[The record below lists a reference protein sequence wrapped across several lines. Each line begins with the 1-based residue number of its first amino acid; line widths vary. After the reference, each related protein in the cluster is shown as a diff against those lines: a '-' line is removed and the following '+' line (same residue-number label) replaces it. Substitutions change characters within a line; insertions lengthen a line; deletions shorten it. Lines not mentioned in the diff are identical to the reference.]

1 MINISDVYYHYE
13 IEKENY
19 MLETLLN
26 IDGGFL
32 LFLQESVRNPI
43 LNAIMIFITSL
54 GDGGF
59 IWIAATILLLIP
71 KKTRKVGMMS
81 AVALLG
87 SLIINN
93 HIIKNLVQRP
103 RPYVTFTDIQIL
115 IPTPSEFSF
124 PSGHTSSSFA
134 AAAVFYRFLPKKI
147 GVPSIVL
154 AGLIGFSRLY
164 VGVHYPTDVIAGVI
178 MGILLSYLAEF
189 SVEFCM
195 KKLKK
200 A

>member
-1 MINISDVYYHYE
+1 
-13 IEKENY
+13 

-26 IDGGFL
+26 LDGGFL
-32 LFLQESVRNPI
+32 LFLQESVRNPM
-43 LNAIMIFITSL
+43 LDSLMKFITAL
-54 GDGGF
+54 GNGGM
-59 IWIAATILLLIP
+59 IWIGATILLLIP
-71 KKTRKVGMMS
+71 KKTRKIGMMS

-93 HIIKNLVQRP
+93 NIIKNIVQRP
-103 RPYVTFTDIQIL
+103 RPFVTFTDLQII
-115 IPTPSEFSF
+115 IPTPSEYSF

-134 AAAVFYRFLPKKI
+134 AAAVFYRHLPKKL
-147 GVPSIVL
+147 GLPSVIL

-189 SVEFCM
+189 LVNLLSN
-195 KKLKK
+195 KLKK
-200 A
+200 QG

>member
-1 MINISDVYYHYE
+1 
-13 IEKENY
+13 

-26 IDGGFL
+26 LDGGFL
-32 LFLQESVRNPI
+32 LFLQESVRNPL
-43 LNAIMIFITSL
+43 LNSIMIFITSL
-54 GDGGF
+54 GDEGF
-59 IWIAATILLLIP
+59 IWIVATIALLIP
-71 KKTRKVGMMS
+71 KKTRKIGAMS

-87 SLIINN
+87 SLVINN

-103 RPYVTFTDIQIL
+103 RPFVTFTDIQIL

-134 AAAVFYRFLPKKI
+134 AAAVFYRFLPKKL
-147 GVPSIVL
+147 GVPSVVL

-164 VGVHYPTDVIAGVI
+164 VGVHYPTDVLAGVI
-178 MGILLSYLAEF
+178 MGILLSYMAEF
-189 SVEFCM
+189 LVNSCV

-200 A
+200 S

>member
-1 MINISDVYYHYE
+1 
-13 IEKENY
+13 

-26 IDGGFL
+26 LDGGFL

-43 LNAIMIFITSL
+43 LDNLMIFITSL
-54 GDGGF
+54 GNGGM
-59 IWIAATILLLIP
+59 IWIVATIVLLIP
-71 KKTRKVGMMS
+71 KKTRKAGIMS

-93 HIIKNLVQRP
+93 NIVKNIVQRP
-103 RPYVTFTDIQIL
+103 RPFVTFTDLQII

-134 AAAVFYRFLPKKI
+134 AAAVFYRHLPKKFGI
-147 GVPSIVL
+147 PSVVL

-164 VGVHYPTDVIAGVI
+164 VGVHYPTDVIAGVL

-189 SVEFCM
+189 LVNLFSN
-195 KKLKK
+195 KLKK

>member
-1 MINISDVYYHYE
+1 
-13 IEKENY
+13 

-26 IDGGFL
+26 LDGGFL

-43 LNAIMIFITSL
+43 LDNLMIFITSL
-54 GDGGF
+54 GNGGM
-59 IWIAATILLLIP
+59 IWIVATIVLLIP
-71 KKTRKVGMMS
+71 KKTRKAGIMS

-93 HIIKNLVQRP
+93 NIVKNIVQRP
-103 RPYVTFTDIQIL
+103 RPFVTFTDLQII

-134 AAAVFYRFLPKKI
+134 AAAVFYRHLPKKFGI
-147 GVPSIVL
+147 PSVVL

-164 VGVHYPTDVIAGVI
+164 VGVHYPTDVIAGVL
-178 MGILLSYLAEF
+178 MGILLSYLAEYLVNLF
-189 SVEFCM
+189 A

>member
-1 MINISDVYYHYE
+1 
-13 IEKENY
+13 

-26 IDGGFL
+26 LDGGFL

-43 LNAIMIFITSL
+43 LDNIMIFITSL
-54 GDGGF
+54 GNGGM
-59 IWIAATILLLIP
+59 IWIAATIILMIP
-71 KKTRKVGMMS
+71 KKTRKVGIMS

-93 HIIKNLVQRP
+93 NIVKNIVQRP
-103 RPYVTFTDIQIL
+103 RPFVTFTELQII

-134 AAAVFYRFLPKKI
+134 AAAVFYRHLPKKI
-147 GVPSIVL
+147 GMPSVVL

-189 SVEFCM
+189 LTNLFS

-200 A
+200 I

>member
-1 MINISDVYYHYE
+1 
-13 IEKENY
+13 
-19 MLETLLN
+19 MLDTLLN
-26 IDGGFL
+26 LDGGFL

-43 LNAIMIFITSL
+43 LDNLMIFITSL
-54 GDGGF
+54 GNGGM
-59 IWIAATILLLIP
+59 IWIVATIVLLIP
-71 KKTRKVGMMS
+71 KKTRKAGIMS

-93 HIIKNLVQRP
+93 NIVKNIVQRP
-103 RPYVTFTDIQIL
+103 RPFVTFTDLQI
-115 IPTPSEFSF
+115 IIATPSEFSF

-134 AAAVFYRFLPKKI
+134 AAAVFYRHLPKKI
-147 GVPSIVL
+147 GLPSVIL

-178 MGILLSYLAEF
+178 MGILLSYLAEYLVNLF
-189 SVEFCM
+189 A

>member
-1 MINISDVYYHYE
+1 
-13 IEKENY
+13 

-26 IDGGFL
+26 LDGGFL

-43 LNAIMIFITSL
+43 LDNIMIFITSL
-54 GDGGF
+54 GNGGM
-59 IWIAATILLLIP
+59 IWIAATIVLLIP
-71 KKTRKVGMMS
+71 KKTRKAGIMS

-93 HIIKNLVQRP
+93 NIVKNIVQRP
-103 RPYVTFTDIQIL
+103 RPFVTFTDLQII

-134 AAAVFYRFLPKKI
+134 AAAVFYRHLPKKLGLPAVI
-147 GVPSIVL
+147 L

-164 VGVHYPTDVIAGVI
+164 VGVHYPTDVIAGVL

-189 SVEFCM
+189 LVNLFS

>member
-1 MINISDVYYHYE
+1 
-13 IEKENY
+13 

-26 IDGGFL
+26 LDGGFL

-43 LNAIMIFITSL
+43 LDNLMIFITSL
-54 GDGGF
+54 GNGGM
-59 IWIAATILLLIP
+59 IWIVATIVLLIP
-71 KKTRKVGMMS
+71 KKTRKAGIMS

-93 HIIKNLVQRP
+93 NIVKNIVQRP
-103 RPYVTFTDIQIL
+103 RPFVTFTDLQII
-115 IPTPSEFSF
+115 IPIPSEFSF

-134 AAAVFYRFLPKKI
+134 AAAVFYRHLPKKL
-147 GVPSIVL
+147 GLPSVIL

-164 VGVHYPTDVIAGVI
+164 VGVHYPTDVIAGVL

-189 SVEFCM
+189 LVNLFSN
-195 KKLKK
+195 KLKK

>member
-1 MINISDVYYHYE
+1 
-13 IEKENY
+13 

-26 IDGGFL
+26 LDGGFL

-43 LNAIMIFITSL
+43 LDSIMIFITSL
-54 GDGGF
+54 GNGGM

-71 KKTRKVGMMS
+71 KKTRKAGVMS

-93 HIIKNLVQRP
+93 NIVKNIVQRP
-103 RPYVTFTDIQIL
+103 RPFVTFADLQII

-134 AAAVFYRFLPKKI
+134 AAAVFYRHLPKKLGI
-147 GVPSIVL
+147 PSVIL

-164 VGVHYPTDVIAGVI
+164 VGVHYPTDVIAGVL
-178 MGILLSYLAEF
+178 MGILLSYLAEYLVNLF
-189 SVEFCM
+189 A
-195 KKLKK
+195 KKLKE

>member
-1 MINISDVYYHYE
+1 
-13 IEKENY
+13 

-26 IDGGFL
+26 LDGGFL

-43 LNAIMIFITSL
+43 LDSIMIFITSL
-54 GDGGF
+54 GNGGM
-59 IWIAATILLLIP
+59 IWIAATIVLLIP
-71 KKTRKVGMMS
+71 KKTRKAGIMS

-93 HIIKNLVQRP
+93 NIVKNIVQRP
-103 RPYVTFTDIQIL
+103 RPFVTFTDLQII

-124 PSGHTSSSFA
+124 PSGLTSSSFA
-134 AAAVFYRFLPKKI
+134 AAAVFYRHLPKKLGLPAVI
-147 GVPSIVL
+147 L

-164 VGVHYPTDVIAGVI
+164 VGVHYPTDVIAGVL
-178 MGILLSYLAEF
+178 MGILLSYLAEYLVNLF
-189 SVEFCM
+189 V

>member
-1 MINISDVYYHYE
+1 
-13 IEKENY
+13 

-32 LFLQESVRNPI
+32 LLLQEYLRTPL
-43 LNAIMIFITSL
+43 LNDIMIFITTL
-54 GDGGF
+54 GNGGM
-59 IWIAATILLLIP
+59 IWIAATIILLIP
-71 KKTRKVGMMS
+71 KKTRKVGIMS
-81 AVALLG
+81 AMALLA

-93 HIIKNLVQRP
+93 NIVKNLVQRP
-103 RPYVTFTDIQIL
+103 RPYMTFQDIRIL

-134 AAAVFYRFLPKKI
+134 AASVFYRHLPKKL
-147 GVPSIVL
+147 GVPAVVL

-189 SVEFCM
+189 LIHLFA

>member
-1 MINISDVYYHYE
+1 
-13 IEKENY
+13 

-26 IDGGFL
+26 LDGGFL

-43 LNAIMIFITSL
+43 LDNIMIFITSL
-54 GDGGF
+54 GNGGM
-59 IWIAATILLLIP
+59 IWIAATIVLLIP
-71 KKTRKVGMMS
+71 KKTRKAGIMS

-93 HIIKNLVQRP
+93 NIVKNIVQRP
-103 RPYVTFTDIQIL
+103 RPFVTFTDLQII

-134 AAAVFYRFLPKKI
+134 AAAVFYRHLPKKLGI
-147 GVPSIVL
+147 PSVIL

-164 VGVHYPTDVIAGVI
+164 VGVHYPTDVIAGVL
-178 MGILLSYLAEF
+178 MGILLSYLAEYLVNLF
-189 SVEFCM
+189 V

>member
-1 MINISDVYYHYE
+1 
-13 IEKENY
+13 

-26 IDGGFL
+26 LDGGFL

-43 LNAIMIFITSL
+43 LDNIMIFITSL
-54 GDGGF
+54 GNGGM
-59 IWIAATILLLIP
+59 IWIAATIVLLIP
-71 KKTRKVGMMS
+71 KKTRKAGIMS

-93 HIIKNLVQRP
+93 NIVKNIVQRP
-103 RPYVTFTDIQIL
+103 RPFVTFTDLQII

-134 AAAVFYRFLPKKI
+134 AAAVFYRHLPKKLGLPAVI
-147 GVPSIVL
+147 L

-164 VGVHYPTDVIAGVI
+164 VGVHYPTDVIAGVL
-178 MGILLSYLAEF
+178 MGILLSYMAEYLVNLF
-189 SVEFCM
+189 V

>member
-1 MINISDVYYHYE
+1 
-13 IEKENY
+13 

-26 IDGGFL
+26 LDGGFL

-43 LNAIMIFITSL
+43 LDNIIIFITSL
-54 GDGGF
+54 GNGGM
-59 IWIAATILLLIP
+59 IWIVATIVLLIP
-71 KKTRKVGMMS
+71 KKTRKAGIMS

-93 HIIKNLVQRP
+93 NIVKNIVQRP
-103 RPYVTFTDIQIL
+103 RPFVTFTDMQII

-134 AAAVFYRFLPKKI
+134 AAAVFYRHLPKKLGLPAVI
-147 GVPSIVL
+147 L

-164 VGVHYPTDVIAGVI
+164 VGVHYPTDVIAGVL
-178 MGILLSYLAEF
+178 MGILLSYLAEYLVNLF
-189 SVEFCM
+189 V

>member
-1 MINISDVYYHYE
+1 
-13 IEKENY
+13 

-26 IDGGFL
+26 LDIGFL

-43 LNAIMIFITSL
+43 LNTIMVFVTSL
-54 GDGGF
+54 GNGG
-59 IWIAATILLLIP
+59 ILWIAATIVLFIP
-71 KKTRKVGMMS
+71 KKTRKIGIMS

-93 HIIKNLVQRP
+93 HIIKNIIQRP
-103 RPYVTFTDIQIL
+103 RPFATFPELQII
-115 IPTPSEFSF
+115 IPIPSEFSF

-134 AAAVFYRFLPKKI
+134 AAAVFYRHLPKNL
-147 GVPSIVL
+147 GLPSVIL

-164 VGVHYPTDVIAGVI
+164 VGVHYPTDVIAGVV

-189 SVEFCM
+189 LVNLLA

-200 A
+200 T

>member
-1 MINISDVYYHYE
+1 
-13 IEKENY
+13 

-26 IDGGFL
+26 LDGGFL

-43 LNAIMIFITSL
+43 LDNIMIFITSL
-54 GDGGF
+54 GNGGL
-59 IWIAATILLLIP
+59 IWIAATIALLIP
-71 KKTRKVGMMS
+71 KKTRKAGVVS

-93 HIIKNLVQRP
+93 NIVKNIVQRP
-103 RPYVTFTDIQIL
+103 RPFVTFTDLQII

-134 AAAVFYRFLPKKI
+134 AAAVFYRHLPKKLGI
-147 GVPSIVL
+147 PSVIL

-164 VGVHYPTDVIAGVI
+164 VGVHYPTDVIAGVL

-189 SVEFCM
+189 LVNLFS

>member
-1 MINISDVYYHYE
+1 
-13 IEKENY
+13 
-19 MLETLLN
+19 MLDTLLN
-26 IDGGFL
+26 LDGGFL

-43 LNAIMIFITSL
+43 LDNLMIFITSL
-54 GDGGF
+54 GNGGM
-59 IWIAATILLLIP
+59 IWNVATIALLIP
-71 KKTRKVGMMS
+71 KKTRKAGIMS
-81 AVALLG
+81 AAALLG

-93 HIIKNLVQRP
+93 NIVKDIVQRP
-103 RPYVTFTDIQIL
+103 RPFVTFADLQII

-134 AAAVFYRFLPKKI
+134 AAAVFYRHLPKKI
-147 GVPSIVL
+147 GLPSVIL

-178 MGILLSYLAEF
+178 MGILLSYLAEYLVNLF
-189 SVEFCM
+189 A

>member
-1 MINISDVYYHYE
+1 
-13 IEKENY
+13 

-26 IDGGFL
+26 LDGGFL

-43 LNAIMIFITSL
+43 LDSIMIFITSL
-54 GDGGF
+54 GNGGM

-71 KKTRKVGMMS
+71 KKTRKAGVMS

-93 HIIKNLVQRP
+93 NIVKNIVQRP
-103 RPYVTFTDIQIL
+103 RPFVTFADLQII

-134 AAAVFYRFLPKKI
+134 AAAVFYRHLPKKLGI
-147 GVPSIVL
+147 PSVIL

-164 VGVHYPTDVIAGVI
+164 VGVHYPTDVIAGVL
-178 MGILLSYLAEF
+178 MGILLSYLAEYLVNLF
-189 SVEFCM
+189 A

>member
-1 MINISDVYYHYE
+1 
-13 IEKENY
+13 

-26 IDGGFL
+26 LDGGFL

-43 LNAIMIFITSL
+43 LDNIMIFITSL
-54 GDGGF
+54 GNGGM
-59 IWIAATILLLIP
+59 IWIAATIVLLIP
-71 KKTRKVGMMS
+71 KKTRKAGIMS

-93 HIIKNLVQRP
+93 NIVKNIVQRP
-103 RPYVTFTDIQIL
+103 RPFVTFTDLQII

-134 AAAVFYRFLPKKI
+134 AAAVFYRHLPKKLGLPAVI
-147 GVPSIVL
+147 L

-164 VGVHYPTDVIAGVI
+164 VGVHYPTDVIAGVL
-178 MGILLSYLAEF
+178 MGILLSYLAEYLVNLF
-189 SVEFCM
+189 G

>member
-1 MINISDVYYHYE
+1 
-13 IEKENY
+13 

-26 IDGGFL
+26 LDGGFL
-32 LFLQESVRNPI
+32 LFLQENVRSPI
-43 LNAIMIFITSL
+43 LNSIMIFITTL

-59 IWIAATILLLIP
+59 IWIVATIALLIP
-71 KKTRKVGMMS
+71 KKTRKVGVMS

-93 HIIKNLVQRP
+93 NLIKNLVKRP
-103 RPYVTFTDIQIL
+103 RPFVTFTDIRIL

-134 AAAVFYRFLPKKI
+134 AAAVFYRFLPKKLGI
-147 GVPSIVL
+147 PAVVL

-164 VGVHYPTDVIAGVI
+164 VGVHYPTDVIAGVL
-178 MGILLSYLAEF
+178 MGILLSYMAQYA
-189 SVEFCM
+189 VEFCM
-195 KKLKK
+195 GKLKK
-200 A
+200 S